1 MKANSII
8 ESDEFIEMS
17 QTARLLYHEL
27 LYRADDDGFVAKPK
41 LIQKKVGCSDDDYRT
56 LVEKCYIVE
65 DDTAVCVVRSRILH
79 DILSGNERVA
89 EKIASPEKVAVNKMV
104 LELFEKTWGYV
115 VNKKS
120 KEYAKNTY
128 LKKMKKCKTE
138 EQITAKARHILKC
151 YMKSRQEWEDD
162 GTEKQFIPM
171 FSSWLNKNISDGN
184 V

>member
-65 DDTAVCVVRSRILH
+65 DDTAVCVVRSRIVH
-79 DILSGNERVA
+79 DILSGNERFVGKT
-89 EKIASPEKVAVNKMV
+89 EPPEKVANNKLV

-128 LKKMKKCKTE
+128 IKKMRKCKTE
-138 EQITAKARHILKC
+138 EQITAKARYILKC

-162 GTEKQFIPM
+162 ETEKQYIPM
-171 FSSWLNKNISDGN
+171 FSSWLNKNIGDGN